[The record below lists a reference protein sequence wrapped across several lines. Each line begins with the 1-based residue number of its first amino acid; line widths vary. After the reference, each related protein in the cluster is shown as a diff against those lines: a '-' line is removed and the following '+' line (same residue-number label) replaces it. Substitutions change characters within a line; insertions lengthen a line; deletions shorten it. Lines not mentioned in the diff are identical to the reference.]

1 MKDISVCIISLALL
15 LATAGVSAQTAVQAD
30 SLLQDSVRFPLQ
42 DSVLV
47 VPEMQD
53 TLHTAGTL
61 PVDTANTPEEQP
73 AEKIKIYEGTALKVD
88 LFNPLYA
95 LFGSGGE
102 IQAYEALV
110 HVNLQN
116 KYFPTIEAGYAHVSH
131 TAKNEAAFNG
141 GGVFSRIGADFNL
154 MKKNK
159 ESGNYF
165 LGGLRFGMAQQKF
178 SITGIH
184 ITDGYWNTSQTISY
198 PDRTKFDCWAEVVG
212 GAHVKVYKGFNMGWS
227 VRFKFLITRKEEVL
241 HTWYIPGFG
250 YKANTTFGFNYY
262 IGYTF

>member
-61 PVDTANTPEEQP
+61 VTDTANISEELT
-73 AEKIKIYEGTALKVD
+73 EKIRIYEGTTLKVD